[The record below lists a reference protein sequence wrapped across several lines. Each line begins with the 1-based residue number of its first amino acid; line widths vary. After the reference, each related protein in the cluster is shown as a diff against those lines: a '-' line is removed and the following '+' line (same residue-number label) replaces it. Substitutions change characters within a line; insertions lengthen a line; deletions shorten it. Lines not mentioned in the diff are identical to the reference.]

1 MAGRKAGKNPNFVS
15 KQTYQHSNYYDKEN
29 SSTPLNSFLNLH
41 KTVLF
46 CFVFLPAG
54 AQVVFN

>member
-15 KQTYQHSNYYDKEN
+15 KQIYQHPNYYDREN
-29 SSTPLNSFLNLH
+29 SSTPSNSFLNLH

-46 CFVFLPAG
+46 CFPSSWRPGRV
-54 AQVVFN
+54 